1 MNNLASTYG
10 ELGRHEEALK
20 LEEETLAFRKRVPTD
35 HPDIARAWATS
46 RVPTVSWDGTRR
58 R

>member
-1 MNNLASTYG
+1 MGNLAGTYG

-20 LEEETLAFRKRVPTD
+20 LEEETLAFRKRVCRRITLTCD
-35 HPDIARAWATS
+35 ERATL
-46 RVPTVSWDGTRR
+46 RLPTVSWHSTRR